1 MLSRGLWEM
10 DKSISPYDFLKSR
23 RPSQFSDSVKI
34 QQAQLDRAFFDYY
47 LESLTSRNE
56 EKKFELFCKRLAE
69 LEICPNLIS
78 QTGPTGGGDSKVD
91 SETYPVSDD
100 TALTWY
106 SGIGRQ
112 AASERWGFAFSAKK
126 DWKSKVVADVK
137 NILST
142 NRNYTTIFFMSNQ
155 YISDKKRAATEDELT
170 QKYSVQVKILDRSWL
185 LDKIFNNHNEQVAA
199 EIFGLSDSFKA
210 AINIGPL
217 DYKRKQELDVL
228 EAEIKKITADGVQN
242 GYIVQK
248 AIDAAVLSRELE
260 LSFAEM
266 MGRFSRAI
274 ALASKFGTIVQQ
286 KECIYELAWTLYYWY
301 EEFDEFYNKYCDYEK
316 LVIGGNNVYDI
327 ERLTNLWMN
336 LFIISKGDPNE
347 RNLGIHTEK
356 LISEYERLSNDKNRP
371 NSALEA
377 RANYIF
383 VKLLLGQDSNK
394 LLEELTS
401 IITESDG
408 VLDFSL
414 DTISRII
421 METAPKMEESPAF
434 DKLFETIVAMT
445 NNRKQE
451 IVSANL
457 LLTRGKQLIDKKPF
471 SAVRYIGRSLF
482 SLYKEESKEE
492 FLLALFLMGY
502 ACEKLELLW
511 AARGFYFNA
520 FYISFIDYMKY
531 GHLNPVLVASSTSIK
546 MVELMLGRIPQ
557 LLAWHKMDYI
567 SCQLLSSVG
576 YDINKINKTENNLD
590 LFDVILGMLFLRVPF
605 DQLSRLSLL
614 PDALDK
620 YQLYMASSAL
630 KYALGYIDK
639 DTFGEQD
646 NNEINQFMKK
656 WYNQPAKDQIVNV
669 PTIGLNNEVL
679 QSKILGC
686 NLIIEAE
693 RRFPCIELSES
704 ILAALES
711 FFATAPID
719 KIISVTPKVNIVVKY
734 VVSEKFEISYNQ
746 VDDTKYDIICSDFNK
761 EEFYHAQNITKKFI
775 LGFIGNL
782 IAHISIFEDAK
793 TQLEEM
799 AKNDNIFD
807 RSLNFTGSIF
817 LTEDL
822 FGKNFITL
830 MDFMSVDDTNYTLK
844 RDTPLQLEDNA
855 HSNDVYKVKFH
866 KMTRQAPPPGV
877 FDPENIRHKNMEVVS
892 IINLSLWDKAKWK
905 GILFAMSPGHYE
917 APPILSPLFTDK
929 DAGISIFKEWIS
941 MVGKVDEKNII
952 TVGLIKGTNKNN
964 LSHYTVVFGAN
975 LDVLMPSGSKYVT
988 TANRFHKMTP
998 NTNVNFKNFENLIL
1012 NRGKRYYL
1020 IPSYINKKSNQPEL
1034 AFDYAILKNDI
1045 EIRNAWEIGIES
1057 WLSLAITPDDQPFIP
1072 PHVTNA
1078 PITEVINLK
1087 KR

>member
-1 MLSRGLWEM
+1 M
-10 DKSISPYDFLKSR
+10 DKSVSPYDFLKSR

-34 QQAQLDRAFFDYY
+34 QKAQLDRAFFDYY

-106 SGIGRQ
+106 TGIGRQ

-126 DWKSKVVADVK
+126 DWKSKIVADVK

-155 YISDKKRAATEDELT
+155 YIPDKKRAATEDELT
-170 QKYSVQVKILDRSWL
+170 QKYIVQVKILDRSWL

-199 EIFGLSDSFKA
+199 EIFGLSESFKT

-217 DYKRKQELDVL
+217 DYERKQKLDAL
-228 EAEIKKITADGVQN
+228 EVEIKNLTADGVQN
-242 GYIVQK
+242 GSIVQM
-248 AIDAAVLSRELE
+248 AIDAAELSRELE
-260 LSFAEM
+260 LSLTET
-266 MGRFSRAI
+266 MGRFNRAI
-274 ALASKFGTIVQQ
+274 ALASKYGTIIQQ
-286 KECIYELAWTLYYWY
+286 KECFYVLAWTLYYWY

-316 LVIGGNNVYDI
+316 LVVGGINVYDI

-356 LISEYERLSNDKNRP
+356 LISEYERLINDKNRP

-394 LLEELTS
+394 LLEELAS
-401 IITESDG
+401 IITESHG

-421 METAPKMEESPAF
+421 MEIAPRMEESPGF

-451 IVSANL
+451 IVSAKL
-457 LLTRGKQLIDKKPF
+457 LLTRGKQLVNKKPF
-471 SAVRYIGRSLF
+471 STVRYIGKALF
-482 SLYKEESKEE
+482 SLYKEESKED
-492 FLLALFLMGY
+492 FLLALFLMGH
-502 ACEKLELLW
+502 ACEKLDLLW
-511 AARGFYFNA
+511 ASRGFYFNA

-531 GHLNPVLVASSTSIK
+531 GHLSPVLVASSTSMK

-557 LLAWHKMDYI
+557 LLAWHKMDDI
-567 SCQLLSSVG
+567 SCQLLSAVG
-576 YDINKINKTENNLD
+576 YDTNKINKTENNLD
-590 LFDVILGMLFLRVPF
+590 LFDTILGMLFLRVPF
-605 DQLSRLSLL
+605 DQLPRLSLL
-614 PDALDK
+614 PDSLDK

-639 DTFGEQD
+639 DIFAEHD
-646 NNEINQFMKK
+646 NDEINQFMKD
-656 WYNQPAKDQIVNV
+656 WYNQPAKDQIANV
-669 PTIGLNNEVL
+669 PIIGLNNIELL

-686 NLIIEAE
+686 NIIIEAD
-693 RRFPCIELSES
+693 RKFPCIELSES

-734 VVSEKFEISYNQ
+734 AASEKFKISYNK
-746 VDDTKYDIICSDFNK
+746 VDGQKYDIICSDFNK

-775 LGFIGNL
+775 LGFIANL
-782 IAHISIFEDAK
+782 IAHILIFKDVK

-799 AKNDNIFD
+799 VENDNIFD
-807 RSLNFTGSIF
+807 RSLDFTGSVF

-822 FGKNFITL
+822 FGKDSMTL
-830 MDFMSVDDTNYTLK
+830 MDFASVDDTDYTLK
-844 RDTPLQLEDNA
+844 RNTPLQLEDNT
-855 HSNDVYKVKFH
+855 HSNDVDKVKFH

-905 GILFAMSPGHYE
+905 GIIFAMSPRHYE
-917 APPILSPLFTDK
+917 EPPILSPLFTDK

-941 MVGKVDEKNII
+941 MFGKVDEKNII
-952 TVGLIKGTNKNN
+952 TVGLIKGINKNN
-964 LSHYTVVFGAN
+964 LSHYTVAFGAN
-975 LDVLMPSGSKYVT
+975 LDVLMPASSKYIT

-998 NTNVNFKNFENLIL
+998 NNDINFKNFEDIIL
-1012 NRGKRYYL
+1012 RRGKQYYL
-1020 IPSYINKKSNQPEL
+1020 MPSYMNTKSNRPEL

-1045 EIRNAWEIGIES
+1045 EIRNAWEVDIES
-1057 WLSLAITPDDQPFIP
+1057 WLSLAITPDDDPFIP
-1072 PHVTNA
+1072 PNVTKA

-1087 KR
+1087 NR